1 MSLAARLMESG
12 QLKLAES
19 YIRSALAKAPFDAA
33 LLFDAANLKRAQGDI
48 EGCRELLRQIDET
61 SDVGGKARVLLDVL
75 AQRPTCGPAE
85 AAIQPVPFAR
95 VENVLPDAAIGELLA
110 FVLANEHRFRDSK
123 AKTAGG
129 VYTDARQSKVWQR
142 VTGLP
147 TALEEIVAR
156 TVAANAVRLGVHGE
170 MRETFEI
177 EIGAYRDGDVFTPHL
192 DRGEGIAR
200 LRRITTLFYF
210 YALPA
215 RFSGGDLRLYDSG
228 TNGEFDPAAW
238 TSFEPTNNSL
248 LQFRADAFH
257 AVSPVVGP
265 TLFADNRF
273 CLTFWA
279 LERH

>member
-1 MSLAARLMESG
+1 MESG
-12 QLKLAES
+12 ELKLAES
-19 YIRSALAKAPFDAA
+19 YIRSALAKAPFDAE

-48 EGCRELLRQIDET
+48 DGCRELLRQIDET
-61 SDVGGKARVLLDVL
+61 SAAGRKARVLLDIL
-75 AQRPTCGPAE
+75 EQRSARSSAE
-85 AAIQPVPFAR
+85 VDIQPVPFAR
-95 VENVLPDAAIGELLA
+95 VANVLPDAAITELLA
-110 FVLANEHRFRDSK
+110 FVLANEHRFVDSK
-123 AKTAGG
+123 AKTASG

-156 TVAANAVRLGVHGE
+156 TVAVNAVRLGVQE
-170 MRETFEI
+170 QTRETFEI

-210 YALPA
+210 YAVPA

-228 TNGEFDPAAW
+228 TNGDFDPAAW

-248 LQFRADAFH
+248 LQFRSDAFH
-257 AVSPVVGP
+257 AVSPVIGP
-265 TLFADNRF
+265 THFADNRF